1 MKGGYENE
9 EYPHNTDESS
19 EPPEYPP
26 EEDTFESG
34 DSVDGDTPAPAEE
47 YPSELSDA
55 PSVEDEPTA
64 DEPVAD
70 EPVADEPLPLW
81 KRMLTLDFWNPM
93 KGGGSRRRRTKRSRT
108 RRASKRR

>member
-1 MKGGYENE
+1 MKGGYENENE

-19 EPPEYPP
+19 EPPEYSP

-34 DSVDGDTPAPAEE
+34 DSVDGDTPAPAEDS
-47 YPSELSDA
+47 PSELSDA
-55 PSVEDEPTA
+55 PSAA
-64 DEPVAD
+64 DEPA
-70 EPVADEPLPLW
+70 ADEPLPLW